1 MNDLRSL
8 QNAKEGSRL
17 QQMMKRFLEDRIDQD
32 GRITT
37 SRTFYTTTTT
47 TTVNPYWTTTAP
59 SISKQSDIPIFDS
72 NSIDLSKSSQTE
84 KTGGG
89 GGESSGKSNVQVRD
103 LELPVKIN
111 FMCQFAFVFGR
122 RSSAGTTSRPR

>member
-1 MNDLRSL
+1 
-8 QNAKEGSRL
+8 
-17 QQMMKRFLEDRIDQD
+17 MMKRFLEDRIDQD

-37 SRTFYTTTTT
+37 SRTFYTTATTT